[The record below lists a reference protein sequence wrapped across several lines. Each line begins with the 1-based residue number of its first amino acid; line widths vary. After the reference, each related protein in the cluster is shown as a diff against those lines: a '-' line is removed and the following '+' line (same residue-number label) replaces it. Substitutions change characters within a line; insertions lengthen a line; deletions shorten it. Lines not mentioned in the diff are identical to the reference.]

1 MCQGQAEGYPAQC
14 SALRVGRPG
23 LRWHEPCTQSEAVRR
38 MGGWYVTQGFGV
50 PMCMPHGG
58 HVQLTLVRVA
68 TYTTKQVP
76 ERAVLARAG
85 GRSRIG
91 GKYRAHGAVRA
102 LPGLCIRIGSVSAA
116 DYVDTVIATIVKEE
130 KCVSVCCRD
139 TTAEV
144 DSTTHF
150 VLRRPRHY
158 PVDEVQIFVV
168 GSRLRFQRACSG
180 ISTLD

>member
-14 SALRVGRPG
+14 SALRVGRPE
-23 LRWHEPCTQSEAVRR
+23 LQWHEPCTQSEGVRR
-38 MGGWYVTQGFGV
+38 LGGWYVTQGFGV
-50 PMCMPHGG
+50 PMGMPHER
-58 HVQLTLVRVA
+58 HVRLVLVRVA
-68 TYTTKQVP
+68 TYTTKHVP

-85 GRSRIG
+85 GRSRVG
-91 GKYRAHGAVRA
+91 GKYRAHGAARA
-102 LPGLCIRIGSVSAA
+102 LPGLGIRIVSVSVG
-116 DYVDTVIATIVKEE
+116 DYVDTVIATIAKEE

-139 TTAEV
+139 TEV

-168 GSRLRFQRACSG
+168 GSRFRFQRAYRG